1 MSYSEPIRIATRK
14 SPLALRQSE
23 LVAES
28 IRERFGVEVT
38 LIPMTTVGDQ
48 RLDWSLP
55 QQGGKGVFTKELERA
70 ILDGRADLAVHSAKD
85 MPVENPDGLAISAFL
100 EREDPRDVLVLRS
113 DSKRV
118 IKLASGSPR
127 RMSQLKT
134 QFPSV
139 EWCEIRGN
147 VETRLKKLQRKKL
160 QMVPLSLQQGSS
172 VCLSSNTRV
181 LSLSF

>member
-28 IRERFGVEVT
+28 IRSGSVLRS

-85 MPVENPDGLAISAFL
+85 MPVEKSDDGH
-100 EREDPRDVLVLRS
+100 
-113 DSKRV
+113 
-118 IKLASGSPR
+118 
-127 RMSQLKT
+127 
-134 QFPSV
+134 
-139 EWCEIRGN
+139 
-147 VETRLKKLQRKKL
+147 RL
-160 QMVPLSLQQGSS
+160 S
-172 VCLSSNTRV
+172 
-181 LSLSF
+181 

>member
-55 QQGGKGVFTKELERA
+55 QQEGKVFSR
-70 ILDGRADLAVHSAKD
+70 
-85 MPVENPDGLAISAFL
+85 N
-100 EREDPRDVLVLRS
+100 
-113 DSKRV
+113 
-118 IKLASGSPR
+118 
-127 RMSQLKT
+127 
-134 QFPSV
+134 
-139 EWCEIRGN
+139 
-147 VETRLKKLQRKKL
+147 
-160 QMVPLSLQQGSS
+160 
-172 VCLSSNTRV
+172 
-181 LSLSF
+181 